1 MKRRPFALGF
11 ILCLLGAFAPLAL
24 FVVLNPAHSNPLTE
38 IASRVAREY
47 DRLLQLRM
55 QQTFALA
62 ALPSLRAFA
71 ASTPE
76 TRSQRAAVALNE
88 LQALVAADKNIRQ
101 ALIVD
106 SNGTIIMSTL
116 DGWGGALTSRQFIRD
131 ALSGQLA
138 VSAVSRDGGENSIF
152 YAAPIFNNAAEIAGA
167 LALRVDAQ
175 EIWNI
180 APRGEKWHAVLSDEN
195 GVRLDDTGDTA
206 RRLSSF
212 GALDAARAAQIA
224 NAQIYGAEALAPRA
238 TNLPRAQRLITQGA
252 LDQLQASDFD
262 ARAFAAQRLVSKPW
276 YALILAPQPAFAE
289 NLAMFAIP
297 ALAAILFAF
306 GGALVASRL

>member
-1 MKRRPFALGF
+1 VKIRSLALGF
-11 ILCLLGAFAPLAL
+11 ILCLFIAGAPLAL
-24 FVVLNPAHSNPLTE
+24 FVVLNPLPSNPLTE
-38 IASRVAREY
+38 IAPRLAREY

-76 TRSQRAAVALNE
+76 TRAQRAAVALNE

-116 DGWGGALTSRQFIRD
+116 DGWGGALASRQFIRD
-131 ALSGQLA
+131 ALNGQLA
-138 VSAVSRDGGENSIF
+138 VSAVSRDSGENSLF

-195 GVRLDDTGDTA
+195 GVRLDDTGDPA

-224 NAQIYGAEALAPRA
+224 NAQTYGAEALAPRA
-238 TNLPRAQRLITQGA
+238 TNLPRAQQLVTQGA

-276 YALILAPQPAFAE
+276 YALILAPQPTLAE
-289 NLAMFAIP
+289 NFSMFALP
-297 ALAAILFAF
+297 ALAAILFAL